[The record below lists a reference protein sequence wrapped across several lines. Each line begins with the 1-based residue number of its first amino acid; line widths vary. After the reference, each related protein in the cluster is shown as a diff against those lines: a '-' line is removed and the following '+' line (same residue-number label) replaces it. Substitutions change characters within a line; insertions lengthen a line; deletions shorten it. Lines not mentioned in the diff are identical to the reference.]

1 MGLRLPIS
9 KLRVVGHSFI
19 QQIPRACPVLGIAVC
34 PSWAGTSS
42 DVTLPHV
49 RAPGMPTHTHTT
61 EPRAATR
68 FCRMTSGGCCC
79 LGSFPALHPWPDVSL
94 SPSAPGASCL
104 EQLRP
109 LPSAFLAACQCPGQA
124 RPVLRSPA
132 PGHSSR
138 SLPRPGTR
146 AQSMAGRGHISL
158 PSWPG
163 SRWPLFLSGLWRG
176 HAAGASGRRAPE
188 PGPLSRV
195 LVKVGGGPSVSLIS
209 AGEVYAYS

>member
-68 FCRMTSGGCCC
+68 FCRVTSGRLLLSWILPGSPPLAGRQPFPVSPWGILFEAAEASPQRLPGC
-79 LGSFPALHPWPDVSL
+79 LPMPWTGQACPEV
-94 SPSAPGASCL
+94 PSS
-104 EQLRP
+104 RP
-109 LPSAFLAACQCPGQA
+109 LLPQ
-124 RPVLRSPA
+124 PA
-132 PGHSSR
+132 TPGHSSPVHGRERPHVPPLLAWLSLAALPER
-138 SLPRPGTR
+138 SLER
-146 AQSMAGRGHISL
+146 AR
-158 PSWPG
+158 SWG
-163 SRWPLFLSGLWRG
+163 FW
-176 HAAGASGRRAPE
+176 
-188 PGPLSRV
+188 
-195 LVKVGGGPSVSLIS
+195 
-209 AGEVYAYS
+209 